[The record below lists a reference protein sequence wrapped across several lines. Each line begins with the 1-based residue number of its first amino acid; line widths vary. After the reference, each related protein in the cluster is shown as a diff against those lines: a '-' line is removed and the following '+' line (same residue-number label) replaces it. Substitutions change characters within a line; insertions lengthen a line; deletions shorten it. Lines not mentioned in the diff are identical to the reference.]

1 GKDYQFGRKLG
12 GPNRSIADIT
22 RQNALFLSVAALSNH
37 DFLGSIFH
45 WFARG
50 VMELDRGPT
59 GRAYMSD
66 LLGRIPAY
74 RQRISGLVR
83 LADLG
88 IEETR
93 LVPAERDS
101 LREQAMPKTRLEV
114 MEGLEGKEVHAE
126 GLMPTMTEEHELQ
139 LTHHSVVGATPLP
152 YKEESLGTRA
162 CIVLIVYALAALDA
176 GGSLLVDE
184 RDASMLPLLMR
195 EILRLFSN
203 VETNPD
209 GAQLIFT

>member
-1 GKDYQFGRKLG
+1 KLLGTRRDYFLLDPKAADESSMFEVDFIQHGDRFQYGFELNDEAVVSEWLHVFPHNRTQILFDREGKDYQFGRKLG

-22 RQNALFLSVAALSNH
+22 RQNALFLSVAALSND

-83 LADLG
+83 LADL
-88 IEETR
+88 
-93 LVPAERDS
+93 
-101 LREQAMPKTRLEV
+101 
-114 MEGLEGKEVHAE
+114 
-126 GLMPTMTEEHELQ
+126 
-139 LTHHSVVGATPLP
+139 
-152 YKEESLGTRA
+152 
-162 CIVLIVYALAALDA
+162 
-176 GGSLLVDE
+176 
-184 RDASMLPLLMR
+184 
-195 EILRLFSN
+195 
-203 VETNPD
+203 
-209 GAQLIFT
+209 